1 MVRNCY
7 TEFMRTFLLKL
18 ALWLPLAFLLLALA
32 DMFFL
37 HKYFFVTRYS
47 VLQTPALAGLT
58 ISYTIAAILETTAQ
72 RPVKGILNIYK
83 WYVAIPLAILMLLF
97 TLASMSR

>member
-1 MVRNCY
+1 MK
-7 TEFMRTFLLKL
+7 TFLLKL
-18 ALWLPLAFLLLALA
+18 VLWLPLAFLLLALA

-58 ISYTIAAILETTAQ
+58 ISYIIATISEAMAQ
-72 RPVKGILNIYK
+72 SPIKGIRNIYK
-83 WYVAIPLAILMLLF
+83 WNVAIPLAIFMILF